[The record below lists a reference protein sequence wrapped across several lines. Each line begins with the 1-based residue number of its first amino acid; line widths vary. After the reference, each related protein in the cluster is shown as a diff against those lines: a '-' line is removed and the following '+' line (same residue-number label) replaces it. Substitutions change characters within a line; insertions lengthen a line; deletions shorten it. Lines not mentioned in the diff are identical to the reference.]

1 MDIDGVVET
10 LKSELERVKVNLW
23 NEQSDGDQD
32 LMHNL
37 ANNAVKEIDEEIHQV
52 KSEEKLLNILGG
64 RVK

>member
-10 LKSELERVKVNLW
+10 LKSELERVKINLW